1 MAERRVGGMT
11 NRETRSSLAGFRFAS
26 AAAVFAAVAVFNAA
40 PIASR
45 EQPQARIKADVSLV
59 LLDATVKDK
68 GGHVLS
74 DLKKEDFRL
83 NQDGQAQTVAH
94 FSRGELPLAVALVV
108 QRNNWVGPF
117 LGPLRYATLSVLK
130 ALKPEDQ
137 VALFAFDDDV
147 ERRVDLTND
156 KNKVAQQIE
165 LRGRGVGTN
174 INDAI
179 YQAAKYLADAA
190 PATARRV
197 IILVSD
203 NMPAECKPGVSH
215 KLVLDTALEADVA
228 VYSLKLPYLGPFLMS
243 IGDAL
248 VEHWLVSV
256 SKLTGE
262 TGGEVIELEKEG
274 SLYLAFQTILTR
286 LKTRYTLGFY
296 PIPKVEDGK
305 LHRLNLALVPSLGN
319 KGRDYIV
326 VAKSGYYAPAAHV
339 ALP

>member
-1 MAERRVGGMT
+1 MNDQSE
-11 NRETRSSLAGFRFAS
+11 RSSIVGRAGRQSATALAALTLLYVGPL
-26 AAAVFAAVAVFNAA
+26 AAQQ
-40 PIASR
+40 
-45 EQPQARIKADVSLV
+45 EPQAHIKSEVNMVLV
-59 LLDATVKDK
+59 DATVKDRA
-68 GGHVLS
+68 GHVLG

-83 NQDGQAQTVAH
+83 DQDGQPQAIAYYG
-94 FSRGELPLAVALVV
+94 RGELPLAVALVV
-108 QRNNWVGPF
+108 QRNNWVGSF

-165 LRGRGVGTN
+165 LRGRGTGTN
-174 INDAI
+174 INDAV
-179 YQAAKYLADAA
+179 YQAAKYLRDSA

-228 VYSLKLPYLGPFLMS
+228 VYSLKLPYRGPFMETIADRML
-243 IGDAL
+243 
-248 VEHWLVSV
+248 EHWLVSV

-262 TGGEVIELEKEG
+262 TGGEVVELEKEG

-296 PIPKVEDGK
+296 PVPKVEDGK
-305 LHRLNLALVPSLGN
+305 LHRLNLALVPSFGN
-319 KGRDYIV
+319 KGRDYVV
-326 VAKSGYYAPAAHV
+326 VAKTGYYAPAAHV
-339 ALP
+339 ALR